1 MVAGSCAGNL
11 PFELHTFGF
20 ASLRMLDRT
29 SQWMARHATK
39 LMVLSILVGIG
50 IPPLAATLRPFL
62 AVIVWAILFLA
73 MLQFD
78 WEAVRGYLR
87 RPLLMTLAV
96 GWLVLATPLVLSPAV
111 TAIGLPI
118 GIAMALILSAASAPI
133 MSTPVICS
141 IIGLDAALSLVVL
154 LLTTLVVPF
163 TLPIIAIELLDLEI
177 GLTTHELMW
186 RLGTLIGSAMV
197 LAVIAQRFLGAARL
211 TAATPTIDSCKL
223 IVLLAMAVALMDG
236 IGALL
241 LDRPVYILL
250 IVALSFVANAG
261 MQLFAIAPFLAVGKR
276 PTLTIAFSAGNRNM
290 AIILAVIPVGIMPDL
305 ELYLVLA
312 QVPMY
317 VLPSLLVPL
326 YKRVFA
332 LE

>member
-1 MVAGSCAGNL
+1 
-11 PFELHTFGF
+11 
-20 ASLRMLDRT
+20 MLDRT
-29 SQWMARHATK
+29 FRWMAQHATK

-50 IPPLAATLRPFL
+50 IPPLAAALRPYL
-62 AVIVWAILFLA
+62 AMIVWLILFLA

-87 RPLLMTLAV
+87 RPLLMVLSV
-96 GWLVLATPLVLSPAV
+96 GWLVVATPLVLSPAV
-111 TAIGLPI
+111 TSIGLPV

-133 MSTPVICS
+133 MSTPAICA
-141 IIGLDAALSLVVL
+141 IIGLDAALSFVVL
-154 LLTTLVVPF
+154 LLTTLMVPF

-177 GLTTHELMW
+177 GLTTRQLMW
-186 RLGTLIGSAMV
+186 RLGILIGSAMF
-197 LAVIAQRFLGAARL
+197 LAVIAQKVVGSVRL
-211 TAATPTIDSCKL
+211 SAATSTIDSCKL

-241 LDRPVYILL
+241 IDRPAYILL

-261 MQLFAIAPFLAVGKR
+261 MQLFAVAPFLAIGKR
-276 PTLTIAFSAGNRNM
+276 QAFTIAFSAGNRNM
-290 AIILAVIPVGIMPDL
+290 AIILAVIPVGFMPNL

-326 YKRVFA
+326 YKWVFA
-332 LE
+332 KEINASE